1 MRKSGFQALISIR
14 FTDTLF
20 KSSKQTM
27 PTTFAA
33 VKKPSK
39 REVPS
44 QPMTIG
50 MTDEQF
56 ELWMRSQGGFP
67 IDQGEKEDLQLR
79 GLYMALPPKK
89 SRRAA

>member
-1 MRKSGFQALISIR
+1 
-14 FTDTLF
+14 
-20 KSSKQTM
+20 
-27 PTTFAA
+27 
-33 VKKPSK
+33 
-39 REVPS
+39 
-44 QPMTIG
+44 MTIG

>member
-1 MRKSGFQALISIR
+1 
-14 FTDTLF
+14 
-20 KSSKQTM
+20 
-27 PTTFAA
+27 
-33 VKKPSK
+33 
-39 REVPS
+39 
-44 QPMTIG
+44 MTIG

-56 ELWMRSQGGFP
+56 ELWMRSQGGLP